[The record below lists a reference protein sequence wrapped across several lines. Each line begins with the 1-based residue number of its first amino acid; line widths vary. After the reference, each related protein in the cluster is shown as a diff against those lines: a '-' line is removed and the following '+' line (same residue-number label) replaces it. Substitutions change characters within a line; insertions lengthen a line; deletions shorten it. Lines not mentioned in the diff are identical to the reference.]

1 MTIYF
6 KRKDD
11 NSPLS
16 GICNYTSS
24 EKMKAKVEILY
35 NWLLHN
41 KATNVII
48 EDPNRAFF
56 NSIYMF
62 CLSNDLNPK
71 STLKITAFTH
81 NGNNILEIEQAD
93 TDDEAL
99 ILNKSIYEKLE
110 YENTNSNNLSIR
122 MLNTLEKAHEL
133 SRKNM
138 QTVLRSSIFKS
149 LKEDNIEKAMELNK
163 ELEDFFE
170 KTI

>member
-16 GICNYTSS
+16 GICIYTSS
-24 EKMKAKVEILY
+24 EKMKAKVETLY

-41 KATNVII
+41 KITNVII
-48 EDPNRAFF
+48 ADPNRAFF

-71 STLKITAFTH
+71 STLKITASTH

-110 YENTNSNNLSIR
+110 YEKTNSNKLSIS

-133 SRKNM
+133 ARKNV
-138 QTVLRSSIFKS
+138 QTILRSSIFKS

>member
-11 NSPLS
+11 NSLSS

-24 EKMKAKVEILY
+24 EKMKAKVETLY

-41 KATNVII
+41 KVTNVII
-48 EDPNRAFF
+48 DDPNQAFL

-62 CLSNDLNPK
+62 CLSNNLDPNSALQ
-71 STLKITAFTH
+71 ITAFTQ

-110 YENTNSNNLSIR
+110 YEKTNSNKLSIS

-133 SRKNM
+133 ARKNM
-138 QTVLRSSIFKS
+138 QTVLRSSILKS
-149 LKEDNIEKAMELNK
+149 LKENNIDKAMELNK

>member
-1 MTIYF
+1 MTIHF

-16 GICNYTSS
+16 SICIYTASKLMTS
-24 EKMKAKVEILY
+24 KVETLY

-41 KATNVII
+41 KVTNVII
-48 EDPNRAFF
+48 ADPNRAFF

>member
-1 MTIYF
+1 MTIHF

-11 NSPLS
+11 NYPLS
-16 GICNYTSS
+16 GICNYTAS
-24 EKMKAKVEILY
+24 EKMKHNIETLY

-41 KATNVII
+41 KVTNVII
-48 EDPNRAFF
+48 EDPNRVFF

-62 CLSNDLNPK
+62 CLSNDLDPK
-71 STLKITAFTH
+71 STLKITAFIDDGK
-81 NGNNILEIEQAD
+81 NALEIEQAE

-99 ILNKSIYEKLE
+99 VLNKCIYEKLE
-110 YENTNSNNLSIR
+110 YEKTSPNKLTIS

-133 SRKNM
+133 ARKNM

-149 LKEDNIEKAMELNK
+149 LQEGDIENMIKTNK

-170 KTI
+170 NTI

>member
-1 MTIYF
+1 MTIHF
-6 KRKDD
+6 KRKDY
-11 NSPLS
+11 NFPLS
-16 GICNYTSS
+16 CICNYTSS
-24 EKMKAKVEILY
+24 EKMKAKVETLY

-41 KATNVII
+41 KITNVII
-48 EDPNRAFF
+48 ADPNRAFF

-71 STLKITAFTH
+71 STLKITASTH

>member
-1 MTIYF
+1 MTIHF

-11 NSPLS
+11 NFLSS
-16 GICNYTSS
+16 GICIYTTS
-24 EKMKAKVEILY
+24 EKMKAKVETLY

-41 KATNVII
+41 KVTNVII
-48 EDPNRAFF
+48 ADPNQAFF

-62 CLSNDLNPK
+62 CFSNDLNPK
-71 STLKITAFTH
+71 STLKITAFIH
-81 NGNNILEIEQAD
+81 DGKNMLEIEQAD

-110 YENTNSNNLSIR
+110 YEKTNSNKLSIS

-133 SRKNM
+133 ARKNM

-149 LKEDNIEKAMELNK
+149 LKEDDIEQAIEANK
-163 ELEDFFE
+163 KLEDFFE
-170 KTI
+170 NTI